1 MKYWLRFVIS
11 VILAAPLP
19 AGIHQKPAPATAKA
33 KKKLASRYGSPRIA
47 KKTSFNR
54 SKNSRSS
61 ATTPTREPARQ
72 LAPSNDR
79 YREIQEA
86 LAAKGYLATPPTGQ
100 WDQDSQDAMRRFQ
113 ADQKLD
119 SSGKLTARSIIALGL
134 GSPSAAL
141 PPSAAPAKQ

>member
-11 VILAAPLP
+11 FILAAPLP
-19 AGIHQKPAPATAKA
+19 AAVHRTPAPATAKA

-54 SKNSRSS
+54 AKNSRNSV
-61 ATTPTREPARQ
+61 TPTREPARQ

-86 LAAKGYLATPPTGQ
+86 LVAKGYLATPPTGQ
-100 WDQDSQDAMRRFQ
+100 WDQYSQDAMRRFQ

-119 SSGKLTARSIIALGL
+119 STGKLTARSIIALGL
-134 GSPSAAL
+134 GSPSVAL
-141 PPSAAPAKQ
+141 PPTTAPAKQ